1 MVNEMPQPILSN
13 VQIELLKLYS
23 VGVSDD
29 VLLELKKVMS
39 RFLMQKLREEAG
51 KVWLEKGYNETTI
64 NSWLLKSRSNTHF
77 HPTKRRL

>member
-64 NSWLLKSRSNTHF
+64 NSWLGKNE
-77 HPTKRRL
+77 

>member
-64 NSWLLKSRSNTHF
+64 NSWL
-77 HPTKRRL
+77 